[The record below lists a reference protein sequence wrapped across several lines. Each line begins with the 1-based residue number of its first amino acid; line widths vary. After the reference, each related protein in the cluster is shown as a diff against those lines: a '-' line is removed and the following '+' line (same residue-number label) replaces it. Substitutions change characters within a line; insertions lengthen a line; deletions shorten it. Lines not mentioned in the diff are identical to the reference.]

1 MTATTSENS
10 WIKELG
16 ADCVAHEVTQWEVLE
31 THISWVVLTGTLAYK
46 IKKPVQFE
54 FVDYHTL
61 EQRRHYCQL
70 ELEFNRRFC
79 PELYLGSVPIVRID
93 QRILL
98 DPAAHQMAYRPEHVI
113 EWAVKMQQFS
123 QSEIVGRHLLAGDQS
138 FTQTRRLAAEFG
150 ADLAQRHAALPTL
163 PTDRCPWYTDGVE
176 HDSAEN
182 FHYFATIPLTKA
194 APAARAPLAPDGG
207 EGLGVRGSEADTPL
221 ALAARAPLA
230 PVGGERLGVR
240 GSEAVA
246 LLGSNS
252 NSIQV
257 SKTWLDRIA
266 NLRAWSLAHL
276 AQIRSSL
283 EARARTGHVRQCH
296 GDLHLQNIVMW
307 QGRWAAFDGIEFN
320 DRFQWIDVFSELAFT
335 AMDLQAHGRADL
347 RAVFLSEYLES
358 TGEYH
363 NLDILRFF
371 LVYRAMVRAKIGH
384 LKGVS
389 CGSLH
394 ADQLSLEATSVEPCD
409 STPEFTNLPE
419 WQRYLLVAQRLALG
433 SHPQLIIMH
442 GLSGSGKSTVARQLV
457 AENRGLRV
465 RSDRVRHLLPETS
478 GASSR
483 YAHATRDQVY
493 DELLKIAAD
502 ILQAGFT
509 AIIDATFLQR
519 RHRQQMA
526 ALASQLEVSF
536 FIASCVA
543 PVEELERRIL
553 NRTNDPSEATL
564 LVLQQQLREQEPL
577 GEDELACLFAG
588 LGRAASSDMASAA
601 VLPRSEIVDELRE
614 LAGDLQNAK
623 RMGRLGFDR
632 HDP

>member
-61 EQRRHYCQL
+61 EQRRHYCEL

-79 PELYLGSVPIVRID
+79 PELYLASVPIVRID
-93 QRILL
+93 QRIWL
-98 DPAAHQMAYRPEHVI
+98 DPAAHQMAYRPEQVI

-138 FTQTRRLAAEFG
+138 VTQTRQLAAEFG

-182 FHYFATIPLTKA
+182 FHYFATVPLTKA

-207 EGLGVRGSEADTPL
+207 EGLGVRE
-221 ALAARAPLA
+221 
-230 PVGGERLGVR
+230 
-240 GSEAVA
+240 SEAVA
-246 LLGSNS
+246 PLGSNS
-252 NSIQV
+252 NSNQV

-363 NLDILRFF
+363 NLDVLRFF

-409 STPEFTNLPE
+409 STPEFMNLPE

-526 ALASQLEVSF
+526 ALASQLEVPF

-588 LGRAASSDMASAA
+588 LGRAASSDSASAA
-601 VLPRSEIVDELRE
+601 VLSGLEIADELRE

-623 RMGRLGFDR
+623 RMGRLEFDR